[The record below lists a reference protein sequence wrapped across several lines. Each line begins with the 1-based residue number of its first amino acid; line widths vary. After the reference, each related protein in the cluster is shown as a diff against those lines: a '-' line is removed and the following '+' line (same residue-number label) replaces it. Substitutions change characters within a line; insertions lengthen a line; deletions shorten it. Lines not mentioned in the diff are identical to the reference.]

1 MPPSAFVVPF
11 LFLPTSC
18 RSCPNLA
25 LAFKPSLPASTP
37 SPRRP
42 CLLPPAP
49 TPTRRPGCWRS
60 PPCPGRR
67 CGRGPAALR
76 RWGGPRRRGRRP
88 SVAAG
93 GSPSATTGWALVAV
107 ATAAAATA
115 AAATTVVGAMAAAAA
130 AAAAAV
136 VGGSICCPRRRPPCP
151 PHRAP
156 AVASGGSCSMAHA
169 WVRPRPRRRPR
180 RPRLTGALRR
190 RSAPWRGRCYRRCRL
205 GWTATPAGVGRG
217 GGTWHRRCCGATRHH
232 QGWPDGGCLPGR
244 AGRGGCSAGGDVR
257 VVGGG
262 DRTGA
267 GSHRCQSS
275 CGGACCCGRTAL
287 VASRS
292 FVGAPVC
299 LCGNATLIGSRNVLA
314 SHGVEQT
321 ALGHQTALH
330 QRVTDR
336 VHR

>member
-1 MPPSAFVVPF
+1 MSEQRGLCLCPQVVSGWQPKVAGLRVGVLAGWSAVSASCVLVPSSLILFEEASHHAWLLPSEVHSHSLPPSLMPPSAFVVPS
-11 LFLPTSC
+11 LFWPTSC

-130 AAAAAV
+130 AAVAAAACGAAAAPPG
-136 VGGSICCPRRRPPCP
+136 VGAKIPQRRPGEGGGRDSYGRRVSPQAPFFVCVPFSGERMWASPCLCLVRFLLLLFSYLEGGAHRRRAPSPPL
-151 PHRAP
+151 P
-156 AVASGGSCSMAHA
+156 AK
-169 WVRPRPRRRPR
+169 RI
-180 RPRLTGALRR
+180 
-190 RSAPWRGRCYRRCRL
+190 
-205 GWTATPAGVGRG
+205 
-217 GGTWHRRCCGATRHH
+217 
-232 QGWPDGGCLPGR
+232 D
-244 AGRGGCSAGGDVR
+244 
-257 VVGGG
+257 
-262 DRTGA
+262 
-267 GSHRCQSS
+267 
-275 CGGACCCGRTAL
+275 
-287 VASRS
+287 
-292 FVGAPVC
+292 
-299 LCGNATLIGSRNVLA
+299 
-314 SHGVEQT
+314 
-321 ALGHQTALH
+321 
-330 QRVTDR
+330 
-336 VHR
+336 